1 MAKKAAKMTDT
12 LEMLK
17 PYLERA
23 LHDEEFRKDPKDALG
38 AARELYGRCPSR
50 TA

>member
-23 LHDEEFRKDPKDALG
+23 LRDEEFRTT
-38 AARELYGRCPSR
+38 SR
-50 TA
+50 TR